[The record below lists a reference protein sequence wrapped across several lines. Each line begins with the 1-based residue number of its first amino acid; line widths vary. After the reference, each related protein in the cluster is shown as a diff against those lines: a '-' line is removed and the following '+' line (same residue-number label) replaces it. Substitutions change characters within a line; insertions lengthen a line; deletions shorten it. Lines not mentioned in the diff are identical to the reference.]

1 MEARMAA
8 NDSQWQGRRVL
19 VTGCTGFLGSAVTRE
34 LFTRGAVVV
43 GLVRDRARGAE
54 FVPEQRAGQFRPVY
68 GRVEDAIRLHTAMA
82 VHEVSAVFHL
92 ATADS
97 FGNDRG
103 TAAVLRAAGL
113 YHSKVPVVA
122 ARPEQ
127 QLRLAGEQQTSPVPV
142 GIARFG
148 EVFGP
153 GDRNAERV
161 VPRTIAALL
170 GGHHAPTGDDPP
182 RDFVFVRDA
191 ARACLKLAEA
201 VGTRCESLDHTFR
214 AGWELTGRALAGV
227 VADVV
232 AGKTPTA
239 GECPPN
245 PLDWQP
251 TTTLTEAL
259 GETIAWHRESL
270 GPLGMRVVEARKAA

>member
-1 MEARMAA
+1 
-8 NDSQWQGRRVL
+8 VL

-54 FVPEQRAGQFRPVY
+54 FVPDQRAGEFRPVH

-92 ATADS
+92 ATADP

-113 YHSKVPVVA
+113 YHPKVPVVV
-122 ARPEQ
+122 ARHEQ
-127 QLRLAGEQQTSPVPV
+127 QLRLAGEQQTSPVPL

-153 GDRNAERV
+153 GDRSGGRV

-170 GGHHAPTGDDPP
+170 GGDPAPAGDDPA
-182 RDFVFVRDA
+182 RNFVFVRDA
-191 ARACLKLAEA
+191 ARACLAVAEA
-201 VGTRCESLDHTFR
+201 VGARCEPLDHTFR
-214 AGWELTGRALAGV
+214 SGWELTGRAMAGT

-232 AGKTPTA
+232 AGKTLEVPPS
-239 GECPPN
+239 EPPPN
-245 PLDWQP
+245 PLGWRP
-251 TTTLTEAL
+251 AVSLAAAL

-270 GPLGMRVVEARKAA
+270 GLLGMRVVEGRRAA